1 MAVEYLACGNIMSD
15 RIERQD
21 GSFSEWNMGGPAF
34 FALSGIRLWTKACKL
49 VCRTGEDY
57 ASTYGR
63 WMLSLIHISLAA
75 LLFFACIRPLCEQAL
90 KILRPRAGMSPWPFL
105 SFALQS
111 YKKALAERRPFWGP
125 SASVTSPRRET
136 GH

>member
-1 MAVEYLACGNIMSD
+1 MAAEYLACGNIMSD

-57 ASTYGR
+57 APTYGR
-63 WMLSLIHISLAA
+63 WMDANGVSRESVQVEAENVTLSLIHISLIATTRT
-75 LLFFACIRPLCEQAL
+75 LI
-90 KILRPRAGMSPWPFL
+90 S
-105 SFALQS
+105 
-111 YKKALAERRPFWGP
+111 RRNP
-125 SASVTSPRRET
+125 TKN
-136 GH
+136 